1 MNFKVKAQTS
11 IRIQAMT
18 DCQCLLLFIT
28 ITIGFFLDKILSFRS
43 VVSECCV
50 VRKFRGTVVR
60 FVVYFFSFPLA
71 LSVYCSVYCF
81 RIDSGSPNFR

>member
-28 ITIGFFLDKILSFRS
+28 ITTIGFFLDKILSFRS

-60 FVVYFFSFPLA
+60 FCCVFLF
-71 LSVYCSVYCF
+71 LSTGPFCLL
-81 RIDSGSPNFR
+81 